1 MIRNPGAG
9 TGMEETTMANSLR
22 LLEGTSKEPSI
33 AELHKYILSL
43 IAMQGALLSLKQQ
56 RAEMASLLDI
66 DDPNFVRISVALTFF
81 RGASIGAA
89 YILKARPNSNWGKFI
104 RNVNHVGL

>member
-1 MIRNPGAG
+1 MIRSPGAG

-22 LLEGTSKEPSI
+22 LLEGTSKELSI

-43 IAMQGALLSLKQQ
+43 IAMQGALLSQKQQ

-66 DDPNFVRISVALTFF
+66 DDPNFGGHQLALLIYSKLAPTQ
-81 RGASIGAA
+81 IGE
-89 YILKARPNSNWGKFI
+89 NSFE
-104 RNVNHVGL
+104 R